1 MKSTPAPAPYLRARP
16 TPRSASCFP
25 TELRATGIG
34 VSIAAGRLGGMVG
47 VVGLSFAMA
56 GLGLVSAFVMLAVF
70 FGIGAIAALLWGRR
84 GGIEARG
91 LSLDA
96 VAPVGAT

>member
-1 MKSTPAPAPYLRARP
+1 
-16 TPRSASCFP
+16 
-25 TELRATGIG
+25 
-34 VSIAAGRLGGMVG
+34 MVG
-47 VVGLSFAMA
+47 VVGLSYAVA
-56 GLGLVSAFVMLAVF
+56 GLGLASAFVILAVF

-96 VAPVGAT
+96 LASVPPWPDPVLPYGRRVGQ